1 MENKCYI
8 YNNSGIEILDFGIEA
23 ENRFYSMLLL
33 EKRYRR
39 EAEEKMKN
47 NNNIIK
53 KILKKIG
60 GNFYGKYRSL

>member
-1 MENKCYI
+1 MENKCYV
-8 YNNSGIEILDFGIEA
+8 YNNSGIEVLDFGIEA

-39 EAEEKMKN
+39 ERKTEN

-60 GNFYGKYRSL
+60 GKIL